1 MHRKLIGLLVTL
13 ILVGTVAALT
23 VDARQKAPAAAAP
36 QRSTVAAKLT
46 VSNLE
51 VDANPAPLGIDNAKP
66 TLTWQLSETG
76 RDVAQTRYRILV
88 ASTSAL
94 AAARKGDL
102 WDTGSVASDSTS
114 VTYAGKTLAS
124 RTRYYWTVEVTTKDA
139 SAWAPLAW
147 FETAYLTAGE
157 WQGTW
162 ISGPPRY
169 TDRITAAQGAADDS
183 CCVAFNTTLHE
194 AAPAGATN
202 IKVASIQAIAPGV
215 RFNIG
220 GQAVTGTE
228 VGTAASTT
236 TLAAPAAAGATNVK
250 VASVTG
256 FEAGQAIVIGSNIA
270 TMSAVGPAVA
280 GRVARAAV
288 VVGEALPRSPLRS
301 RSRRP

>member
-1 MHRKLIGLLVTL
+1 MRRKLFGLLVTA
-13 ILVGTVAALT
+13 ILVGTVAVSTMVAS
-23 VDARQKAPAAAAP
+23 REEPAAAAP
-36 QRSTVAAKLT
+36 QRATVAAKVT

-51 VDANPAPLGIDNAKP
+51 ADANPAPLGIDNAKP
-66 TLTWQLSETG
+66 TLTWQLSGTG
-76 RDVAQTRYRILV
+76 RGVTQARYRILV

-102 WDTGSVASDSTS
+102 WDTGPVASDNTS
-114 VTYAGKTLAS
+114 VTYAGKALAS

-139 SAWAPLAW
+139 SAWAPVAW

-157 WQGTW
+157 WRGAW

-169 TDRITAAQGAADDS
+169 TARITAAQGAADDS

-202 IKVASIQAIAPGV
+202 IKVASISAIAPGV

-220 GQAVTGTE
+220 GQAVTATE

-256 FEAGQAIVIGSNIA
+256 FQAGQPIVIGSHRA
-270 TMSAVGPAVA
+270 TMSAGGP
-280 GRVARAAV
+280 G
-288 VVGEALPRSPLRS
+288 GG
-301 RSRRP
+301 